1 MLEAEG
7 VAYDADGR
15 ISADCVVE
23 ATGAVEAA
31 RGGADGAGKRR
42 RVEARP
48 LAASPALP
56 PSAAAQAPS
65 AVPQDEPPDDGA
77 APSDAALRA
86 ATLDLVRRRGPT
98 KTC

>member
-42 RVEARP
+42 RVEA
-48 LAASPALP
+48 
-56 PSAAAQAPS
+56 PS